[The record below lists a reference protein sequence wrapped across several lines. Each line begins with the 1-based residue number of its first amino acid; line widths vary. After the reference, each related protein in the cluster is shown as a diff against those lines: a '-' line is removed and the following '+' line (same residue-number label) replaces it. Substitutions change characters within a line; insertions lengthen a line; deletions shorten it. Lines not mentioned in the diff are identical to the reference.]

1 MSEPSLQ
8 GKDVLPAGRSLKRSL
23 RGSIFKLQADVSSS
37 AALLV
42 NENTSSVLALSNFN
56 HKHDGVGNFLV
67 DCVKIY
73 TLRHVANIVGKH
85 ANIGQCDKLHASA
98 KCCEPSSKVST
109 TLISDSWLKFVTTPS
124 ALM

>member
-42 NENTSSVLALSNFN
+42 NENTRSVLARSNFN

-85 ANIGQCDKLHASA
+85 ANIGQCYHLAVLVYSTIRFGLCNHEQKL
-98 KCCEPSSKVST
+98 CIDPFQ
-109 TLISDSWLKFVTTPS
+109 I
-124 ALM
+124 

>member
-85 ANIGQCDKLHASA
+85 ANIGQCYHLAVLVYNPFWYFFA
-98 KCCEPSSKVST
+98 
-109 TLISDSWLKFVTTPS
+109 LILFKYE
-124 ALM
+124 

>member
-37 AALLV
+37 AALIV

-85 ANIGQCDKLHASA
+85 ANIGQCYHLAVLVYNPFWSFLLIKMQYGQKL
-98 KCCEPSSKVST
+98 CIDPFQ
-109 TLISDSWLKFVTTPS
+109 I
-124 ALM
+124 

>member
-85 ANIGQCDKLHASA
+85 ANIGQCYHLAVGIQYNPFWSFF
-98 KCCEPSSKVST
+98 
-109 TLISDSWLKFVTTPS
+109 LIKML
-124 ALM
+124 